1 MWIDTSAGAVYGYC
15 STRGMIKSNTVRVN
29 HEAAILGSVL
39 RLLLWAGLVSGAVWL
54 SRRLWPAIRTEPAT
68 WLGEDWQ
75 EEAKRRLAGTA
86 RRPGDSRPGTG

>member
-1 MWIDTSAGAVYGYC
+1 
-15 STRGMIKSNTVRVN
+15 MIKSNTVRVN

-68 WLGEDWQ
+68 WLGEEWRDVVRQ
-75 EEAKRRLAGTA
+75 RVGI
-86 RRPGDSRPGTG
+86 